1 MGIRENLFAQAERYV
16 ALSIISKCPP
26 RNDDSEHEQMM
37 RAALARNSARAVQLM
52 TDHIGRTNERVAKT
66 LGVAAAQ
73 PVKLRRVNGRM

>member
-1 MGIRENLFAQAERYV
+1 LFAQAERYV

-37 RAALARNSARAVQLM
+37 RAALARNAVRAVQLM

-66 LGVAAAQ
+66 LGAMAATQ
-73 PVKLRRVNGRM
+73 PIRACKRQSVT